1 MPLSAEEFLCR
12 FVQHVPPRGF
22 PRIRYFG
29 RMANRERAA
38 QTSPF
43 LATPGIAE
51 LQQAESGDATTQ
63 LHIAIEYATG
73 VGVAKDDTE
82 ATRWFRKAA
91 VQGNAQAQH
100 NLGAAYFSGIGI
112 AKDEAEGVRW
122 FRKAAEQGYAMSQY
136 NLGMMYDNGRIVP
149 KNGAEAVR
157 WYRKAAEQ
165 GHAKAQYNLGGMYHD
180 GRGVP
185 KNEAEAYFWL
195 SLSVPFFDNES
206 DSSLLAKVG
215 GCLTESKRV
224 EIQERCRKWA
234 ATHPPESQSGAA
246 TVVPEQVAPE
256 SVRSSPAP
264 STDFPRFTLT
274 RGQLDGKDQ
283 HPGRSS
289 VSSEGM
295 TSATRC
301 PRIPRM
307 VLARVQ
313 PKFIR
318 HLVNLLEQKAAAI
331 VNHEQV
337 WPSIAALAEESVRFD
352 LVKVTAWHSLET
364 TTELATSLYSA
375 RGADL
380 ESMIKRTID
389 PVLLAES
396 ETTLPA
402 PCE

>member
-274 RGQLDGKDQ
+274 RGQLDEEGPTSGAKLCVVGRHDICYQMSAHTTDGPGKGSAQ
-283 HPGRSS
+283 IHTSPRQSSGTESGRN
-289 VSSEGM
+289 
-295 TSATRC
+295 R
-301 PRIPRM
+301 
-307 VLARVQ
+307 
-313 PKFIR
+313 
-318 HLVNLLEQKAAAI
+318 
-331 VNHEQV
+331 
-337 WPSIAALAEESVRFD
+337 
-352 LVKVTAWHSLET
+352 
-364 TTELATSLYSA
+364 
-375 RGADL
+375 
-380 ESMIKRTID
+380 
-389 PVLLAES
+389 
-396 ETTLPA
+396 
-402 PCE
+402 